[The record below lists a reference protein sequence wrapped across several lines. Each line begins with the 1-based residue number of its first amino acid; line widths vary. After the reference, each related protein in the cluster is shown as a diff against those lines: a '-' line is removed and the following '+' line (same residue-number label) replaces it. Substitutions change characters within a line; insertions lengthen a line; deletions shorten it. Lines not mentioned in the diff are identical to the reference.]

1 MTEKQFQKKAL
12 AVIKA
17 KPGLTR
23 MEWFE
28 ATCETGDQNCL
39 TWHKFK
45 FQVALQLIL
54 GGHVKAE
61 GDKFFHVLHQKPTH
75 K

>member
-1 MTEKQFQKKAL
+1 MTDKQFQKKAL
-12 AVIKA
+12 SVIK
-17 KPGLTR
+17 KNPGLTR

-28 ATCETGDQNCL
+28 ATCEKNNQNCL
-39 TWHKFK
+39 TWHRFK

-61 GDKFFHVLHQKPTH
+61 DDKFFHVLHK
-75 K
+75 

>member
-1 MTEKQFQKKAL
+1 MTNKQFQKKAL
-12 AVIKA
+12 AAIK
-17 KPGLTR
+17 KNPGLTR

-28 ATCETGDQNCL
+28 ASCKPEERHPL
-39 TWHKFK
+39 AWHQFK

-61 GDKFFHVLHQKPTH
+61 DDKFFHILHK
-75 K
+75 

>member
-12 AVIKA
+12 EVIKA
-17 KPGLTR
+17 NPGMTR
-23 MEWFE
+23 MQWFNACCTTDE
-28 ATCETGDQNCL
+28 HRNTL
-39 TWHKFK
+39 WHTFK
-45 FQVALQLIL
+45 FHVALVLIL

-75 K
+75 T